1 MIQLFLTGFTNQST
15 LGEIWNSIEI
25 ERFEAKVKEK
35 TLIGTD
41 GGREEGRMWAR
52 GSKRL
57 EERWDTPTVVGVM
70 YV

>member
-1 MIQLFLTGFTNQST
+1 M
-15 LGEIWNSIEI
+15 EI

-41 GGREEGRMWAR
+41 GGREAGRMWDR

-57 EERWDTPTVVGVM
+57 EEWWDTEGVM